1 MQQSTIEKIHTY
13 IITYTDTCIH
23 YCYKNKKKKEYVK
36 IDSTCQYIKNDNIC
50 RKLFLRVV
58 YTILSHK
65 QFSYLSYFFAYD
77 TDLEIENTFFRLKI
91 VLLMK

>member
-1 MQQSTIEKIHTY
+1 MHSLLLQKQ
-13 IITYTDTCIH
+13 
-23 YCYKNKKKKEYVK
+23 KKKEYVK

-65 QFSYLSYFFAYD
+65 QFSYLSYF
-77 TDLEIENTFFRLKI
+77 LHMIPIWKLKI
-91 VLLMK
+91 LFLDLKLFY